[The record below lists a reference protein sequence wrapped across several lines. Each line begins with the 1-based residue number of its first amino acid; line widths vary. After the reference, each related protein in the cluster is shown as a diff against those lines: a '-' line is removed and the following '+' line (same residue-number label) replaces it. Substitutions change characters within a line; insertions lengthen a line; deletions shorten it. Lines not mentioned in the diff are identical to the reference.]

1 MHAIAGIREQK
12 KEAIDPPGGPS
23 REGLQLRMQSMA
35 RSSADTYVPAK
46 ILMEVGRSKAENGG
60 YIR

>member
-1 MHAIAGIREQK
+1 MPSPASGSRRKKHSIRREGL
-12 KEAIDPPGGPS
+12 PG
-23 REGLQLRMQSMA
+23 RGLQLRVQSMA

-46 ILMEVGRSKAENGG
+46 ILTEVGRSKAENGG